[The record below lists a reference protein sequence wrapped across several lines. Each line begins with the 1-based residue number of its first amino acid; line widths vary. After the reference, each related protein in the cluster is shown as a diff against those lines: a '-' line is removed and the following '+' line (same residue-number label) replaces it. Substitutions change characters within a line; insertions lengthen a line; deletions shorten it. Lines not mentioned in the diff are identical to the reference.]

1 LFEPPVS
8 PPAPHNNNN
17 NAKPYLPLTSKNL
30 AEHHHQQTHFW
41 NDPEEVS
48 KLRKDQSN
56 KLKAAAES
64 LGIDMAIPVFGTMD
78 QGSKG
83 MLPEERL
90 FAKKTQ

>member
-1 LFEPPVS
+1 LFETPIS
-8 PPAPHNNNN
+8 PPAPHKGNS
-17 NAKPYLPLTSKNL
+17 KPRLPLTSKNL

-41 NDPEEVS
+41 NDPEKVS
-48 KLRKDQSN
+48 KLRKGQSN

-64 LGIDMAIPVFGTMD
+64 LEIDMAIPVFGTMD